1 MTVKV
6 RTEKDLGDAL
16 KRNEDCIEITGDLAK
31 KTIKIR
37 ATGNVAWT
45 IAIAAVGVAVYGV
58 VALPVTGGASAAVS
72 GLAAPAAVGI
82 LGGAVTLSAISI
94 AVAAGGIGALTSL
107 RKYKEVSRTGNSLIL
122 KRR

>member
-1 MTVKV
+1 MAVKV
-6 RTEKDLGDAL
+6 STEKDLGDAL
-16 KRNEDCIEITGDLAK
+16 KRKEDCIEITGDLVK

-37 ATGNVAWT
+37 ATGNVAWA

-58 VALPVTGGASAAVS
+58 IALPVTGGTSAAVS
-72 GLAAPAAVGI
+72 GLVAPAAIGV

-107 RKYKEVSRTGNSLIL
+107 RKYKEVSRTDNTLIL
-122 KRR
+122 RRK

>member
-1 MTVKV
+1 MAVKV
-6 RTEKDLGDAL
+6 STEKDLGDAL
-16 KRNEDCIEITGDLAK
+16 KRNEDCIEIIGDLAK

-37 ATGNVAWT
+37 ATGNVAWA

-58 VALPVTGGASAAVS
+58 IALPVTGGTSAAVS
-72 GLAAPAAVGI
+72 GLVAPAAVGI
-82 LGGAVTLSAISI
+82 LGGTITLSAVSI

-122 KRR
+122 KRK